1 MVKTCAEIDK
11 EIEELRRKLQ
21 QNKTIELS
29 IKGISERKKCKSSS
43 ANVMCSN
50 CDCWKSAKEYCS

>member
-29 IKGISERKKCKSSS
+29 IKGISERKKCKSF
-43 ANVMCSN
+43 
-50 CDCWKSAKEYCS
+50 

>member
-21 QNKTIELS
+21 QNKMIELS
-29 IKGISERKKCKSSS
+29 IKGVSERKKCNSSN
-43 ANVMCSN
+43 ANIMCSN
-50 CDCWKSAKEYCS
+50 CDCWKIVREYCS